1 MAELGS
7 HVEEVSRLVD
17 RLSRGLS
24 DAAAGLFAVDLDRSP
39 TVLALHSTRAQP
51 GNHAD
56 LGRACFGSVRAL
68 DAREPL
74 SEEGAQEF
82 RLLVG

>member
-1 MAELGS
+1 
-7 HVEEVSRLVD
+7 VVKTD
-17 RLSRGLS
+17 
-24 DAAAGLFAVDLDRSP
+24 DAL
-39 TVLALHSTRAQP
+39 TVQKTRRPSP

-56 LGRACFGSVRAL
+56 LGRACFGSARAL